1 MWGHWSPR
9 GQSPAAA
16 YEQMGWSCGLDVEE
30 LKVLSEES
38 EVHAGDEGSGLKSFS
53 EADDRGRAEEDEA
66 GDG

>member
-1 MWGHWSPR
+1 
-9 GQSPAAA
+9 
-16 YEQMGWSCGLDVEE
+16 MGWSCGLDVEE
-30 LKVLSEES
+30 LKVKVLSEES